1 MMSSIFFS
9 PFTSPVSVVRCCLV
23 QIFGVVCNNNM
34 ADDSDVSMCWVM
46 SGVGQEEECMV
57 HDRYEPLAFVSLSF
71 LVFELKLRALMFV
84 VFHPSSSSSFLSLVI
99 QSVMSALALLFSPL
113 HRNSS
118 SLLFVGK
125 YDLV

>member
-1 MMSSIFFS
+1 
-9 PFTSPVSVVRCCLV
+9 
-23 QIFGVVCNNNM
+23 
-34 ADDSDVSMCWVM
+34 
-46 SGVGQEEECMV
+46 MV
-57 HDRYEPLAFVSLSF
+57 HDRYDSLSF

-118 SLLFVGK
+118 SLLFVGMIW
-125 YDLV
+125 YDEHNHKL